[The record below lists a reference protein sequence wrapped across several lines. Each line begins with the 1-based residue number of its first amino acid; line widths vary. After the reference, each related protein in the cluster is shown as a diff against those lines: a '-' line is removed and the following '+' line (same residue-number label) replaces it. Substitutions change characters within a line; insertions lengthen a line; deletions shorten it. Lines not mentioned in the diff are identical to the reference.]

1 MSKRFKRPRPIT
13 EAQRAAA
20 RANGAKSH
28 GPVTDEGK
36 AKAAMNALRHGLTAA
51 TLVLTTEEKGKFD
64 ELLGAYIDEYQPAT
78 QTESDLVQEITVS
91 KWLQRRCWALQT
103 ALLDVT
109 MDRMEDDIDA
119 EFKEIPNATR
129 TALAF
134 AKEANEGG
142 ALALLNRYAGR
153 HSREWHKSL
162 DKLRAIQAERR
173 AEAAEKAKLPN
184 EPGDLVQN
192 KIGDPA
198 PHTDTPEPQRP
209 DFAISQNEPKSAQ
222 DPSAEL
228 ATVVLQNEPER
239 ALKLLKSI
247 AADDA
252 ARPSNPLPH

>member
-28 GPVTDEGK
+28 GPVSDEGK
-36 AKAAMNALRHGLTAA
+36 AKAAMNALRHRLAAA

-64 ELLGAYIDEYQPAT
+64 ELLGAYIDDYQPAT

-109 MDRMEDDIDA
+109 MDRIEDDIDA
-119 EFKEIPNATR
+119 ELKEIPNATR
-129 TALAF
+129 TALAL

-153 HSREWHKSL
+153 HSREWHKAV
-162 DKLRAIQAERR
+162 DKLRAMQKERVQNEPAR
-173 AEAAEKAKLPN
+173 VQDQPKAASPEPAVARPQTESTLSPN
-184 EPGDLVQN
+184 EPGQPL
-192 KIGDPA
+192 
-198 PHTDTPEPQRP
+198 TPVASFVCEQPGIP
-209 DFAISQNEPKSAQ
+209 LKP
-222 DPSAEL
+222 PSA
-228 ATVVLQNEPER
+228 TY
-239 ALKLLKSI
+239 
-247 AADDA
+247 DA
-252 ARPSNPLPH
+252 APLT

>member
-51 TLVLTTEEKGKFD
+51 TLVLTTEDKPKFD
-64 ELLGAYIDEYQPAT
+64 ELLGSYIDEYQPAT

-103 ALLDVT
+103 ALIDVT
-109 MDRMEDDIDA
+109 MDRMEDEIDE
-119 EFKEIPNATR
+119 EFTELPNATR

-134 AKEANEGG
+134 VQQASANG

-153 HSREWHKSL
+153 HSREWHKAV
-162 DKLRAIQAERR
+162 DKLRVIQK
-173 AEAAEKAKLPN
+173 EKVQN
-184 EPGDLVQN
+184 EPGDL
-192 KIGDPA
+192 A
-198 PHTDTPEPQRP
+198 TPPTENPERERR
-209 DFAISQNEPKSAQ
+209 DSAVLQNEPEHS
-222 DPSAEL
+222 PSDL
-228 ATVVLQNEPER
+228 AVAVPQNEPER
-239 ALKLLKSI
+239 ALNLVKSI
-247 AADDA
+247 APAEPPG
-252 ARPSNPLPH
+252 ARV

>member
-1 MSKRFKRPRPIT
+1 
-13 EAQRAAA
+13 
-20 RANGAKSH
+20 
-28 GPVTDEGK
+28 
-36 AKAAMNALRHGLTAA
+36 MNALRHGLTAA

-91 KWLQRRCWALQT
+91 KWLQRRCWGLQT

-153 HSREWHKSL
+153 HSREWHKSV
-162 DKLRAIQAERR
+162 DKLRTIQAERR
-173 AEAAEKAKLPN
+173 AGIAEKLELPN
-184 EPGDLVQN
+184 EPGDVAEKATPSIQN
-192 KIGDPA
+192 
-198 PHTDTPEPQRP
+198 P
-209 DFAISQNEPKSAQ
+209 DHERRDSAISQNEP
-222 DPSAEL
+222 DPAPSDTSAEL
-228 ATVVLQNEPER
+228 ATAVLQNEPER

-247 AADDA
+247 AADDS
-252 ARPSNPLPH
+252 ARPSDGLPH